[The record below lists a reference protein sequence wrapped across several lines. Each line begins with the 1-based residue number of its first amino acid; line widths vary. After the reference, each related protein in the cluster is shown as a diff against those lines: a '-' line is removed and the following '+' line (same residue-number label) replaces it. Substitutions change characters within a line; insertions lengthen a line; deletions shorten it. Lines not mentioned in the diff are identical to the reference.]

1 MRNIVY
7 FKEVVELFLNNTIYE
22 LKSEKETPDL
32 NFIFNEDG
40 IQLFTHIKNNP
51 FKLENSWTPNI
62 SNQDIEFLLNK
73 CSENTPTIFVNDS
86 IIFFETLTKIT
97 NSQIQLYNEYGEQK
111 SARQLLIQILR
122 RIWLRM
128 GVDDI
133 SNVNLFLNKQ
143 LQFVKNRIFD
153 SYKSEKKVSSFFD
166 YDVSAICTVN
176 RTWDE
181 STRSMR
187 FKIHNNDSNYE
198 LPKILFD
205 IDNDNVCYIYGIQ
218 NDIYENKDKKIER
231 LLYKLNKGIDES
243 NQHPSRVYAIIQFIN
258 LLKQHGI
265 TKVKIPGLQVLSYR
279 YHELLSKNSKK
290 EYAKICKELSENEN
304 NKYLLE
310 KYDWQLEW
318 YNHVADKEDKISFSK
333 TESLVNLIYRLTL
346 HDNQVK
352 VMNEIN
358 LQGDYIYLKIK
369 N

>member
-32 NFIFNEDG
+32 NFIFNEAG
-40 IQLFTHIKNNP
+40 IQLFTYIKNNP
-51 FKLENSWTPNI
+51 FILQNRWTPNI
-62 SNQDIEFLLNK
+62 SNQDIEFLLNRRSK
-73 CSENTPTIFVNDS
+73 NAPTIFVNDS
-86 IIFFETLTKIT
+86 IIFFETLTKII
-97 NSQIQLYNEYGEQK
+97 NSQMQLYNEYGEQK

-133 SNVNLFLNKQ
+133 RNVNLFLNKQ

-153 SYKSEKKVSSFFD
+153 SYKFEKKVSSFFD
-166 YDVSAICTVN
+166 YDVSAICTAN

-181 STRSMR
+181 STRSMH
-187 FKIHNNDSNYE
+187 FKIHDNDSNYE

-218 NDIYENKDKKIER
+218 NDTHENKDKKIER
-231 LLYKLNKGIDES
+231 LLYKLNKGINEP
-243 NQHPSRVYAIIQFIN
+243 NQHPSRVYAMIQFIN

-265 TKVKIPGLQVLSYR
+265 TKIKIPGLQVLSYR

-290 EYAKICKELSENEN
+290 EYAKICKELSESEN

-318 YNHVADKEDKISFSK
+318 YKHVADKEDEISFSK

-369 N
+369 K